1 MSDREPADDVI
12 IDFVTGRP
20 KPNVGAEQNR
30 QNVERFLVETK
41 GYAREDI
48 DVDTPVV
55 LEIDGQQYVSK
66 VDLVVRVNGKRF
78 IVIKCAPGA
87 LDSRQREIVAAARL
101 LDEFQIPLAAASD
114 GRDIIVWDTVSGR
127 RIGQGTD
134 FLPAKGIAE
143 TQFDRD
149 ALKPL
154 SPEQRHRV
162 QLVFRSYDSMN
173 VNR

>member
-1 MSDREPADDVI
+1 
-12 IDFVTGRP
+12 
-20 KPNVGAEQNR
+20 
-30 QNVERFLVETK
+30 
-41 GYAREDI
+41 
-48 DVDTPVV
+48 
-55 LEIDGQQYVSK
+55 
-66 VDLVVRVNGKRF
+66 VVRVNGKRF